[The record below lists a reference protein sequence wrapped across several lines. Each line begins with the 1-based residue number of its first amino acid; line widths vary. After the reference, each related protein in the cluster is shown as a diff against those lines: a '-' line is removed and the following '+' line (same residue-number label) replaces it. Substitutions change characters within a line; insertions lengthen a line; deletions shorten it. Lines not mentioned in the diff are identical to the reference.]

1 MQKIKNGSDNNFV
14 TGIDIGSENIYCAIG
29 SLISETSRIKL
40 LGIGK
45 SSVKESF
52 KKGAIT
58 NRNQLIEQLETAV
71 NEAEI
76 MAGKKINSAYMSLTG
91 DHIRCMNTQG
101 AVALNRNSTNGSI
114 ENNSI
119 TQKDINHV
127 LELTQG
133 IALPP
138 DRDILHTIPQ
148 EFIVDTLKQIANP
161 IGLSGR
167 RLEGHV
173 HLVTAATTAMKN
185 LVESAEEIGIKI
197 NGLVFKPL
205 AAAAA
210 TLTKDETK
218 LGVSLIDIGATT
230 TGIAVYSEG
239 AVRHSAVLPIGSA
252 SITNDI
258 AVMLRISIK
267 RAEDIKIKFASA
279 KASLSSSKLD
289 LEVPAD
295 ENNENDIQNISEH
308 ELSKYVEARMEEI
321 FQLAQNE
328 INRAGINNSLT
339 YGAVLT
345 GGGSQ
350 LRNIVPLAKELLEIP
365 IRLGNPIV
373 NIQGNKDFVDSPIY
387 STLLG
392 LLLWPFHSNEHKSFQ
407 GNTFM
412 PWIENIKQIFKDF
425 F

>member
-1 MQKIKNGSDNNFV
+1 MQGINNIKNNNILA
-14 TGIDIGSENIYCAIG
+14 GIDIGSENIYCAIG
-29 SLISETSRIKL
+29 CLEPENSRIKL
-40 LGIGK
+40 LGVGK
-45 SSVKESF
+45 CPVKESF
-52 KKGAIT
+52 NKGAIT
-58 NRNQLIEQLETAV
+58 NRNQLIDYLETAV

-76 MAGKKINSAYMSLTG
+76 MADKKINSAYMSLTG

-101 AVALNRNSTNGSI
+101 AIALNRNKTNGVN

-119 TQKDINHV
+119 NQRDINRV

-148 EFIVDTLKQIANP
+148 EFIVDTLEKIDNP

-185 LVESAEEIGIKI
+185 LVDSAEEIGINI
-197 NGLVFKPL
+197 SGLVFKPL
-205 AAAAA
+205 AAAIS
-210 TLTKDETK
+210 TLTKDEIK
-218 LGVSLIDIGATT
+218 LGVSLIDIGSTT
-230 TGIAVYSEG
+230 TGIAIFKDG
-239 AVRHSAVLPIGSA
+239 AVRHSSVIPIGSG

-258 AVMLRISIK
+258 AVMLRISIEQ
-267 RAEDIKIKFASA
+267 AEEIKMKYASA
-279 KASLSSSKLD
+279 KASLSSTKLD
-289 LEVPAD
+289 FEIPSR
-295 ENNENDIQNISEH
+295 NNDYDVQKISEN

-328 INRAGINNSLT
+328 INRSGINNSLT

-350 LRNIVPLAKELLEIP
+350 LKNIVPFAKEMLDIP
-365 IRLGNPIV
+365 IRLGKPIE
-373 NIQGNKDFVDSPIY
+373 NIQGNKNFADNPIN
-387 STLLG
+387 STLIG
-392 LLLWPFHSNEHKSFQ
+392 LLLWPLYSKEHKALDGTATSFYEK
-407 GNTFM
+407 FKE
-412 PWIENIKQIFKDF
+412 IIKELF
-425 F
+425 

>member
-1 MQKIKNGSDNNFV
+1 MQKNKNSYDNIV
-14 TGIDIGSENIYCAIG
+14 AGIDIGSESIYCAIG
-29 SLISETSRIKL
+29 SMISETSRIKL

-52 KKGAIT
+52 KMGAIT
-58 NRNQLIEQLETAV
+58 NRNQMIEQLDTAV
-71 NEAEI
+71 SEAEI
-76 MAGKKINSAYMSLTG
+76 MAGKKINNVYMSLTG
-91 DHIRCMNTQG
+91 EHIRCMNTQG
-101 AVALNRNSTNGSI
+101 AVALNRNNTNGNA

-119 TQKDINHV
+119 TQQDINRV

-148 EFIVDTLKQIANP
+148 EFIVDTLKQIDNP

-205 AAAAA
+205 AAATS
-210 TLTKDETK
+210 TLTTDETR
-218 LGVSLIDIGATT
+218 LGVSLIDIGSTT
-230 TGIAVYSEG
+230 TGIAVYNEG

-258 AVMLRISIK
+258 AVMLRISIE
-267 RAEDIKIKFASA
+267 RAEKIKIKFASA
-279 KASLSSSKLD
+279 KASLSSPKLD
-289 LEVPAD
+289 FEIPID
-295 ENNENDIQNISEH
+295 NGNDKDIHNISEH

-321 FQLAQNE
+321 FQLAKNE
-328 INRAGINNSLT
+328 INRSGINNSLT
-339 YGAVLT
+339 YGTVLT

-350 LRNIVPLAKELLEIP
+350 LRNIVPLAKELLETP
-365 IRLGNPIV
+365 IRLGNPTV
-373 NIQGNKDFVDSPIY
+373 NIQGNKNFADNPIN

-392 LLLWPFHSNEHKSFQ
+392 LLLWPFHSNEHKQEDSFIS
-407 GNTFM
+407 
-412 PWIENIKQIFKDF
+412 WIESIKQIMKRIF
-425 F
+425 

>member
-1 MQKIKNGSDNNFV
+1 MQKMKNVNNNNLIA
-14 TGIDIGSENIYCAIG
+14 GIDIGSENIYCAIG
-29 SLISETSRIKL
+29 TQRSETSKIKL

-45 SSVKESF
+45 CPVNESF
-52 KKGAIT
+52 NKGAIT

-76 MAGKKINSAYMSLTG
+76 MADRKISNAYMSLTG
-91 DHIRCMNTQG
+91 DHIRSMNTQS
-101 AVALNRNSTNGSI
+101 AVALNRNSANETTG
-114 ENNSI
+114 NNSI
-119 TQKDINHV
+119 TQKDINRV

-148 EFIVDTLKQIANP
+148 EFIVDTLEKIDNP

-185 LVESAEEIGIKI
+185 LVDSAEEIGINI

-205 AAAAA
+205 AAAAS
-210 TLTKDETK
+210 TLSKDEIK
-218 LGVSLIDIGATT
+218 LGVSLIDIGSTT
-230 TGIAVYSEG
+230 TGIAIFKDG
-239 AVRHSAVLPIGSA
+239 AIRHSAVIPIGSA

-258 AVMLRISIK
+258 AVMLRISIEE
-267 RAEDIKIKFASA
+267 AEKIKIKYASA
-279 KASLSSSKLD
+279 KASLSSKKLD
-289 LEVPAD
+289 FEIPL
-295 ENNENDIQNISEH
+295 NNSSDSDILKISEN
-308 ELSKYVEARMEEI
+308 ELSRYVEARMEEI

-328 INRAGINNSLT
+328 INRSGINNSLT

-350 LRNIVPLAKELLEIP
+350 LKNIVPFAKELLDIP
-365 IRLGNPIV
+365 IRLGKPTI
-373 NIQGNKDFVDSPIY
+373 NIQGNNNFADNPID

-392 LLLWPFHSNEHKSFQ
+392 LLLWPYHSTEHISSDRTSASF
-407 GNTFM
+407 
-412 PWIENIKQIFKDF
+412 IDKVKQILKDF

>member
-1 MQKIKNGSDNNFV
+1 
-14 TGIDIGSENIYCAIG
+14 
-29 SLISETSRIKL
+29 
-40 LGIGK
+40 
-45 SSVKESF
+45 VKDSF
-52 KKGAIT
+52 NKGAIT
-58 NRNQLIEQLETAV
+58 NRNQLIEQLESAV
-71 NEAEI
+71 IEAEP
-76 MAGKKINSAYMSLTG
+76 MSGKKINSAYMSLTG

-101 AVALNRNSTNGSI
+101 AIALNRNNTNGTVENSSI
-114 ENNSI
+114 I
-119 TQKDINHV
+119 QKDINRV

-148 EFIVDTLKQIANP
+148 EFIVDTLEKIDNP

-185 LVESAEEIGIKI
+185 LVESAEEIGINI

-205 AAAAA
+205 AAAAS
-210 TLTKDETK
+210 TLTKDEIK
-218 LGVSLIDIGATT
+218 LGVSLIDIGSTT
-230 TGIAVYSEG
+230 TNVAIFNDG
-239 AVRHSAVLPIGSA
+239 AVRHSAVIPIGSA

-258 AVMLRISIK
+258 AVMLRISIEK
-267 RAEDIKIKFASA
+267 AEKIKIKYASA
-279 KASLSSSKLD
+279 MASLSSDKLD
-289 LEVPAD
+289 FEFD
-295 ENNENDIQNISEH
+295 SDDNSQTISEN

-350 LRNIVPLAKELLEIP
+350 LRNILPLAKELLNMP
-365 IRLGNPIV
+365 IRLGKPII
-373 NIQGNKDFVDSPIY
+373 NIQGNKDFADNPVH

-392 LLLWPFHSNEHKSFQ
+392 LLLWPFYSKEQKISQLNPIS
-407 GNTFM
+407 
-412 PWIENIKQIFKDF
+412 WIEYIKQVLQKIF
-425 F
+425 

>member
-1 MQKIKNGSDNNFV
+1 MNNIKNGSDYNLV
-14 TGIDIGSENIYCAIG
+14 AGIDIGSENIFVSIG
-29 SLISETSRIKL
+29 HLVPETSKIKL
-40 LGIGK
+40 LGLGK
-45 SSVKESF
+45 CSVKDSF
-52 KKGAIT
+52 NKGAIT
-58 NRNQLIEQLETAV
+58 NRNQLIEQLEFAIT
-71 NEAEI
+71 EAEI
-76 MAGKKINSAYMSLTG
+76 MADKKISSAYMSLTG

-101 AVALNRNSTNGSI
+101 AIALNRNKTNGTI

-119 TQKDINHV
+119 TQKDIYRV

-148 EFIVDTLKQIANP
+148 EFIVDTLEKIDNP

-185 LVESAEEIGIKI
+185 LVESAEEIGINI

-205 AAAAA
+205 AAAAS
-210 TLTKDETK
+210 TLTKDEIK
-218 LGVSLIDIGATT
+218 LGVSLIDIGSTT
-230 TGIAVYSEG
+230 TNVAIFNDG
-239 AVRHSAVLPIGSA
+239 AVRHSAVIPIGSA

-258 AVMLRISIK
+258 AVMLRISIEK
-267 RAEDIKIKFASA
+267 AEKIKIKYASA
-279 KASLSSSKLD
+279 IASLSSEKLD
-289 LEVPAD
+289 FEFD
-295 ENNENDIQNISEH
+295 SDDDSQTISEN

-328 INRAGINNSLT
+328 INRSGINNNLT

-350 LRNIVPLAKELLEIP
+350 LRNIIPLAKELLDMP
-365 IRLGNPIV
+365 IRLGKPII
-373 NIQGNKDFVDSPIY
+373 NIQGNKGFADKPVH

-392 LLLWPFHSNEHKSFQ
+392 LLLWPFHSNEQKTSQ
-407 GNTFM
+407 LNTM
-412 PWIENIKQIFKDF
+412 PWIENIKQVIKNF

>member
-1 MQKIKNGSDNNFV
+1 MQKNINSYDNIV
-14 TGIDIGSENIYCAIG
+14 AGIDIGSESIYCAIG
-29 SLISETSRIKL
+29 SMISETSRIKL
-40 LGIGK
+40 LGMGK

-52 KKGAIT
+52 KMGAIT
-58 NRNQLIEQLETAV
+58 NRNQMIEQLDTAV
-71 NEAEI
+71 SEAEI
-76 MAGKKINSAYMSLTG
+76 MAGKKINNVYMSLTG
-91 DHIRCMNTQG
+91 EHIRCMNTQG
-101 AVALNRNSTNGSI
+101 AVALNRNNTNGSA

-119 TQKDINHV
+119 TQQDINRV

-148 EFIVDTLKQIANP
+148 EFIVDTLKQIDNP

-205 AAAAA
+205 AAATS
-210 TLTKDETK
+210 TLTKDETR
-218 LGVSLIDIGATT
+218 LGVSLIDIGSTT
-230 TGIAVYSEG
+230 TGIAVYNEG

-258 AVMLRISIK
+258 AVMLRISIE
-267 RAEDIKIKFASA
+267 RAEKIKIKFASA
-279 KASLSSSKLD
+279 KASLSSPKLD
-289 LEVPAD
+289 FEIPID
-295 ENNENDIQNISEH
+295 NGNDKDIHNISEH

-321 FQLAQNE
+321 FQLAKNE
-328 INRAGINNSLT
+328 INRSGINNSLT
-339 YGAVLT
+339 YGTVLT

-350 LRNIVPLAKELLEIP
+350 LRNIVPLAKELLETP
-365 IRLGNPIV
+365 IRLGNPTV
-373 NIQGNKDFVDSPIY
+373 NIQGNKNFADNPIH

-392 LLLWPFHSNEHKSFQ
+392 LLLWPFHSNEHKQEDSFIS
-407 GNTFM
+407 
-412 PWIENIKQIFKDF
+412 WLESIKQIMKRIF
-425 F
+425 

>member
-1 MQKIKNGSDNNFV
+1 MSNIKNGSDNNV
-14 TGIDIGSENIYCAIG
+14 VAGIDIGSENIFCSIG
-29 SLISETSRIKL
+29 CLIPGTSKIKL
-40 LGIGK
+40 LGLGA
-45 SSVKESF
+45 SSVKDSF
-52 KKGAIT
+52 NKGAIT
-58 NRNQLIEQLETAV
+58 NRNQLIEQLDSAV

-76 MAGKKINSAYMSLTG
+76 MSGKKINSAYMSLTG

-101 AVALNRNSTNGSI
+101 AIALNRNQTNGVK

-119 TQKDINHV
+119 IQKDINRV

-148 EFIVDTLKQIANP
+148 EFIVDTLEKIDNP

-185 LVESAEEIGIKI
+185 LVESAEEIGINI

-205 AAAAA
+205 AAAAS
-210 TLTKDETK
+210 TLTKDEIK
-218 LGVSLIDIGATT
+218 LGVSLIDIGSTT
-230 TGIAVYSEG
+230 TNVAIFNDG
-239 AVRHSAVLPIGSA
+239 AVRHSAVIPIGSA

-258 AVMLRISIK
+258 AVMLRTSIK
-267 RAEDIKIKFASA
+267 NAEKIKIKYASA
-279 KASLSSSKLD
+279 MASLSSEKLNF
-289 LEVPAD
+289 EVD
-295 ENNENDIQNISEH
+295 SDGESQTISEN

-328 INRAGINNSLT
+328 INRAGINNTLT

-350 LRNIVPLAKELLEIP
+350 MRNIIPLAKELLNMP
-365 IRLGNPIV
+365 IRLGKPII
-373 NIQGNKDFVDSPIY
+373 NIEGNKDFADNPVH

-392 LLLWPFHSNEHKSFQ
+392 LLLWPFHSKEQKTSQLNSASWVEY
-407 GNTFM
+407 
-412 PWIENIKQIFKDF
+412 IKQGLQKF

>member
-1 MQKIKNGSDNNFV
+1 MQNFNGVDNKLV
-14 TGIDIGSENIYCAIG
+14 AGIDIGSENIFCAIG
-29 SLISETSRIKL
+29 SFIPENSRIKL

-45 SSVKESF
+45 CSVKESF
-52 KKGAIT
+52 KNGSIT

-76 MAGKKINSAYMSLTG
+76 MAGKKINSAFMSLTG
-91 DHIRCMNTQG
+91 DHVRGINTQG
-101 AVALNRNSTNGSI
+101 AVALNRNNTNGSI
-114 ENNSI
+114 DNNSI

-133 IALPP
+133 VALPP

-148 EFIVDTLKQIANP
+148 EFIVDTLEQIDNP

-185 LVESAEEIGIKI
+185 LVESAEEVGIQI

-205 AAAAA
+205 AAAAS

-218 LGVSLIDIGATT
+218 LGVSLIDIGSTT
-230 TGIAVYSEG
+230 TGVAIYNDG
-239 AVRHSAVLPIGSA
+239 AIRHSAVIPIGSA

-258 AVMLRISIK
+258 AVMLRISIEE
-267 RAEDIKIKFASA
+267 AEEIKIKYASA
-279 KASLSSSKLD
+279 KASLSSSKLAIEIPSD
-289 LEVPAD
+289 NICSS
-295 ENNENDIQNISEH
+295 NNKISEH
-308 ELSKYVEARMEEI
+308 ELSTYVEARMEEI
-321 FQLAQNE
+321 FQLTQNE
-328 INRAGINNSLT
+328 INRSGINNSLT

-350 LRNIVPLAKELLEIP
+350 LRNIVPLAKELLEMP
-365 IRLGNPIV
+365 IRLGKPTV
-373 NIQGNKDFVDSPIY
+373 NIQGNKDFADRPID
-387 STLLG
+387 STLIG
-392 LLLWPFHSNEHKSFQ
+392 LLLWPYHSNEHKPLDRTIIS
-407 GNTFM
+407 
-412 PWIENIKQIFKDF
+412 WIEYFKQIIKELF
-425 F
+425 

>member
-1 MQKIKNGSDNNFV
+1 MQNINGNDNKLV
-14 TGIDIGSENIYCAIG
+14 AGIDIGSENIYCAIG
-29 SLISETSRIKL
+29 SLIPENSRIKL

-45 SSVKESF
+45 CSVKESF
-52 KKGAIT
+52 KKGSIT

-76 MAGKKINSAYMSLTG
+76 MAGKKINSAFMSLTG
-91 DHIRCMNTQG
+91 EHVRGINTQG
-101 AVALNRNSTNGSI
+101 AVALNRNNTNGTI
-114 ENNSI
+114 DNNSI

-133 IALPP
+133 VALPP

-148 EFIVDTLKQIANP
+148 EFIVDTLEQIDNP

-185 LVESAEEIGIKI
+185 LVESAEEVGIKI

-205 AAAAA
+205 AAAAS
-210 TLTKDETK
+210 TLSKDETK
-218 LGVSLIDIGATT
+218 LGVSLIDIGSTT
-230 TGIAVYSEG
+230 TGVAIYNDG
-239 AVRHSAVLPIGSA
+239 AIRHSAVIPIGSA

-258 AVMLRISIK
+258 AVMLRISIEE
-267 RAEDIKIKFASA
+267 AEEIKIKYASA
-279 KASLSSSKLD
+279 KASLSSSKLAIEIPSD
-289 LEVPAD
+289 NICSS
-295 ENNENDIQNISEH
+295 NNKISEH
-308 ELSKYVEARMEEI
+308 ELSTYVEARMEEI

-328 INRAGINNSLT
+328 INRSGINNSLT

-350 LRNIVPLAKELLEIP
+350 LRNIVPLAKELLEMP
-365 IRLGNPIV
+365 IRLGKPIV
-373 NIQGNKDFVDSPIY
+373 NIQGNKDFADKPID

-392 LLLWPFHSNEHKSFQ
+392 LLLWPYHSNEHKPLNRTIIS
-407 GNTFM
+407 
-412 PWIENIKQIFKDF
+412 WIEYFKQIIKEF

>member
-1 MQKIKNGSDNNFV
+1 MSNIKNGSDNNV
-14 TGIDIGSENIYCAIG
+14 VAGIDIGSENIFCSIG
-29 SLISETSRIKL
+29 CLIPGTSKIKL
-40 LGIGK
+40 LGLGA
-45 SSVKESF
+45 SLVKDSF
-52 KKGAIT
+52 NRGSIT
-58 NRNQLIEQLETAV
+58 NRNQLIEQLESAV

-76 MAGKKINSAYMSLTG
+76 MSGKKINSAYMSLTG

-101 AVALNRNSTNGSI
+101 AIALNRNQTNGVK

-119 TQKDINHV
+119 IQKDINRV

-148 EFIVDTLKQIANP
+148 EFIVDTLEKIDNP

-185 LVESAEEIGIKI
+185 LVESAEEIGINI

-205 AAAAA
+205 AAAAS
-210 TLTKDETK
+210 TLTKDEIK
-218 LGVSLIDIGATT
+218 LGVSLIDIGSTT
-230 TGIAVYSEG
+230 TNVAIFNDG
-239 AVRHSAVLPIGSA
+239 AVRHSAVIPIGSA

-258 AVMLRISIK
+258 AVMLRTSIK
-267 RAEDIKIKFASA
+267 NAEKIKIKYASA
-279 KASLSSSKLD
+279 MASLSSEKLNF
-289 LEVPAD
+289 EVD
-295 ENNENDIQNISEH
+295 SDGESQTISEN

-328 INRAGINNSLT
+328 INRAGINNTLT
-339 YGAVLT
+339 YGVVLT

-350 LRNIVPLAKELLEIP
+350 LRNIIPLAKELLNMP
-365 IRLGNPIV
+365 IRLGKPII
-373 NIQGNKDFVDSPIY
+373 NIQGNKDFADNPIH

-392 LLLWPFHSNEHKSFQ
+392 LLLWPFHSNEQKISQ
-407 GNTFM
+407 LNPTS
-412 PWIENIKQIFKDF
+412 WIEYIKQALQNF

>member
-1 MQKIKNGSDNNFV
+1 MQSINNIKDSTV
-14 TGIDIGSENIYCAIG
+14 ITGIDIGSEHIYCAIG
-29 SLISETSRIKL
+29 SFDQENSKIKL

-45 SSVKESF
+45 CDVKESF
-52 KKGAIT
+52 NQGAIT
-58 NRNQLIEQLETAV
+58 NRNQLIEQLEKAV

-76 MAGKKINSAYMSLTG
+76 MADKKINSAFISLTG
-91 DHIRCMNTQG
+91 NHIRCMNTQG
-101 AVALNRNSTNGSI
+101 AVALNRNSGNGVI
-114 ENNSI
+114 ENNTI
-119 TQKDINHV
+119 TQRDINRV

-148 EFIVDTLKQIANP
+148 EFIVDTLEKIDNP

-185 LVESAEEIGIKI
+185 LVESAEEIGINI
-197 NGLVFKPL
+197 SGLVFKPL
-205 AAAAA
+205 AAAIS
-210 TLTKDETK
+210 TLTKDEIK
-218 LGVSLIDIGATT
+218 LGVSLIDIGSTT
-230 TGIAVYSEG
+230 TGVAIFKDG
-239 AVRHSAVLPIGSA
+239 AVRHSAVIPIGSG

-258 AVMLRISIK
+258 AVMLRISIEQ
-267 RAEDIKIKFASA
+267 AEIIKLKYASA
-279 KASLSSSKLD
+279 KASLSSTKLD
-289 LEVPAD
+289 FEVPSGD
-295 ENNENDIQNISEH
+295 NDSEIQKISEN

-328 INRAGINNSLT
+328 INRSGINSSLT

-350 LRNIVPLAKELLEIP
+350 LKNIVPFAKEMLEIP
-365 IRLGNPIV
+365 IRLGIPTV
-373 NIQGNKDFVDSPIY
+373 NIQGNKNFADNPIN

-392 LLLWPFHSNEHKSFQ
+392 LLLWPLYSNEHKALNGTTSSIFEK
-407 GNTFM
+407 F
-412 PWIENIKQIFKDF
+412 KQIIKDF

>member
-1 MQKIKNGSDNNFV
+1 MQKNINSYDNIV
-14 TGIDIGSENIYCAIG
+14 AGIDIGSESIYCAIG
-29 SLISETSRIKL
+29 SMISETSRIKL
-40 LGIGK
+40 LGMGK

-52 KKGAIT
+52 KMGAIT
-58 NRNQLIEQLETAV
+58 NRNQMIEQLDTAV
-71 NEAEI
+71 SEAEI
-76 MAGKKINSAYMSLTG
+76 MAGKKINNVYMSLTG
-91 DHIRCMNTQG
+91 EHIRCMNTQG
-101 AVALNRNSTNGSI
+101 AVALNRNNTNGSA

-119 TQKDINHV
+119 TQQDINRV

-148 EFIVDTLKQIANP
+148 EFIVDTLKQIDNP

-205 AAAAA
+205 AAATS
-210 TLTKDETK
+210 TLTKDETR
-218 LGVSLIDIGATT
+218 LGVSLIDIGSTT
-230 TGIAVYSEG
+230 TGIAVYNEG

-258 AVMLRISIK
+258 AVMLRISIE
-267 RAEDIKIKFASA
+267 RAEKIKIKFASA
-279 KASLSSSKLD
+279 KASLSSPKLD
-289 LEVPAD
+289 FEIPID
-295 ENNENDIQNISEH
+295 NGNDKDIHNISEH

-321 FQLAQNE
+321 FQLAKNE
-328 INRAGINNSLT
+328 INRSGINNSLT
-339 YGAVLT
+339 YGTVLT

-350 LRNIVPLAKELLEIP
+350 LRNIVPLAKELLETP
-365 IRLGNPIV
+365 IRLGNPTV
-373 NIQGNKDFVDSPIY
+373 NIQGNKNFADNPIH

-392 LLLWPFHSNEHKSFQ
+392 LLLWPFHSNEHKQEDSFIS
-407 GNTFM
+407 
-412 PWIENIKQIFKDF
+412 WIESIKQIMKRIF
-425 F
+425 

>member
-1 MQKIKNGSDNNFV
+1 MQSINNIKNNTV
-14 TGIDIGSENIYCAIG
+14 IAGIDIGSENIYCAIG
-29 SLISETSRIKL
+29 SPEIESSRIKL

-45 SSVKESF
+45 CPVKDSF
-52 KKGAIT
+52 SKGAIT
-58 NRNQLIEQLETAV
+58 NRNRLIEQLEAAV

-76 MAGKKINSAYMSLTG
+76 MADKKINSAFISLTG
-91 DHIRCMNTQG
+91 NHIRCMNTQG
-101 AVALNRNSTNGSI
+101 AVALNRNRTNGTST
-114 ENNSI
+114 NNSI
-119 TQKDINHV
+119 TQKDINRV

-148 EFIVDTLKQIANP
+148 EFIVDTLEKIDNP

-185 LVESAEEIGIKI
+185 LVESAEEIGINI

-205 AAAAA
+205 AAAMS
-210 TLTKDETK
+210 TLTKDEIK
-218 LGVSLIDIGATT
+218 LGVSLIDIGSTT
-230 TGIAVYSEG
+230 TGIAIFKDG
-239 AVRHSAVLPIGSA
+239 AVRHSAVIPIGSV

-258 AVMLRISIK
+258 AVMLRISVEE
-267 RAEDIKIKFASA
+267 AEEIKIKYASA
-279 KASLSSSKLD
+279 KASLSSSKLNI
-289 LEVPAD
+289 EIPTT
-295 ENNENDIQNISEH
+295 NNDSNVEKISEN
-308 ELSKYVEARMEEI
+308 ELSRYVEARMEEI

-328 INRAGINNSLT
+328 ISRSGINSSLT
-339 YGAVLT
+339 YGAVIT

-350 LRNIVPLAKELLEIP
+350 LKNIVPFAKEMLQIP
-365 IRLGNPIV
+365 IRIGNPKI
-373 NIQGNKDFVDSPIY
+373 NIQGNENIADKPIN

-392 LLLWPFHSNEHKSFQ
+392 LLLWPLTANEHKPLDSASK
-407 GNTFM
+407 
-412 PWIENIKQIFKDF
+412 PIFEKFKEIIKDF

>member
-1 MQKIKNGSDNNFV
+1 MQGINNIRNSNIV
-14 TGIDIGSENIYCAIG
+14 AGIDIGSENIYCAIG
-29 SLISETSRIKL
+29 SFEPENSRVKL
-40 LGIGK
+40 LGLGK
-45 SSVKESF
+45 CSVIESF
-52 KKGAIT
+52 KQGAIT
-58 NRNQLIEQLETAV
+58 NRNQLIEQLEKAV

-76 MAGKKINSAYMSLTG
+76 MADKKINSAFMSLTG
-91 DHIRCMNTQG
+91 NHIRCMNTQG
-101 AVALNRNSTNGSI
+101 AVALNRNTTNGSI
-114 ENNSI
+114 ENNTI
-119 TQKDINHV
+119 TQKDINRV

-138 DRDILHTIPQ
+138 DRGILHTIPQ
-148 EFIVDTLKQIANP
+148 EFIVDTLEKIDNP

-185 LVESAEEIGIKI
+185 LVESAEEIGINI

-205 AAAAA
+205 AAA
-210 TLTKDETK
+210 LPNLSKDEIK
-218 LGVSLIDIGATT
+218 LGVSLIDIGSTT
-230 TGIAVYSEG
+230 TGVAIFKDG
-239 AVRHSAVLPIGSA
+239 AVRHSAVIPIGSG

-258 AVMLRISIK
+258 AVMLRISIEQ
-267 RAEDIKIKFASA
+267 AEEIKMKYASA
-279 KASLSSSKLD
+279 KASLSSDKLD
-289 LEVPAD
+289 FEIPS
-295 ENNENDIQNISEH
+295 NNNTDVQKISEN

-328 INRAGINNSLT
+328 INRSGINNSLT

-350 LRNIVPLAKELLEIP
+350 LKNIVPFAKEMLEIP
-365 IRLGNPIV
+365 IRIGKPTV
-373 NIQGNKDFVDSPIY
+373 GIQGNKNFADNPIN

-392 LLLWPFHSNEHKSFQ
+392 LLLWPFHSNEHKTLDGINTSFL
-407 GNTFM
+407 
-412 PWIENIKQIFKDF
+412 EKIKQIINDF

>member
-1 MQKIKNGSDNNFV
+1 MQKNKNSYDNIV
-14 TGIDIGSENIYCAIG
+14 AGIDIGSESIYCAIG
-29 SLISETSRIKL
+29 SMISETSRIKL
-40 LGIGK
+40 LGVGK

-52 KKGAIT
+52 KMGAIT
-58 NRNQLIEQLETAV
+58 NRNQMIEQLDIAV
-71 NEAEI
+71 SEAEI
-76 MAGKKINSAYMSLTG
+76 MAGKKINNAYMSLTG
-91 DHIRCMNTQG
+91 EHIRCMNTQG
-101 AVALNRNSTNGSI
+101 AVALNRNNTNGNA

-148 EFIVDTLKQIANP
+148 EFIVDTLKQIDNP

-205 AAAAA
+205 AAATS
-210 TLTKDETK
+210 TLTKDETR
-218 LGVSLIDIGATT
+218 LGVSLIDIGSTT
-230 TGIAVYSEG
+230 TGIAVYNEG

-258 AVMLRISIK
+258 AVMLRISIES
-267 RAEDIKIKFASA
+267 AEKIKIKFASA
-279 KASLSSSKLD
+279 KASLSSPKLD
-289 LEVPAD
+289 FEIPID
-295 ENNENDIQNISEH
+295 NGNDKDIHNISEN

-321 FQLAQNE
+321 FQLAKNE
-328 INRAGINNSLT
+328 INRSGINNSLT

-350 LRNIVPLAKELLEIP
+350 LRNIVPLAKELLETP
-365 IRLGNPIV
+365 IRLGYPTV
-373 NIQGNKDFVDSPIY
+373 NIQGNKNFADNPIN

-392 LLLWPFHSNEHKSFQ
+392 LLLWPFHSNEHKQEDSFIS
-407 GNTFM
+407 
-412 PWIENIKQIFKDF
+412 WIESIKQIMKRIF
-425 F
+425 

>member
-1 MQKIKNGSDNNFV
+1 MQKNINSYDNIV
-14 TGIDIGSENIYCAIG
+14 AGIDIGSESIYCAIG
-29 SLISETSRIKL
+29 SMISETSRIKL

-52 KKGAIT
+52 KMGAIT
-58 NRNQLIEQLETAV
+58 NRNQMIEQLDTAV
-71 NEAEI
+71 SEAEI
-76 MAGKKINSAYMSLTG
+76 MAGKKINNVYMSLTG
-91 DHIRCMNTQG
+91 EHIRCMNTQG
-101 AVALNRNSTNGSI
+101 AVALNRNNTNGNA

-119 TQKDINHV
+119 TQQDINRV

-148 EFIVDTLKQIANP
+148 EFIVDTLKQIDNP

-205 AAAAA
+205 AAATS
-210 TLTKDETK
+210 TLTKDETR
-218 LGVSLIDIGATT
+218 LGVSLIDIGSTT
-230 TGIAVYSEG
+230 TGIAVYNEG

-258 AVMLRISIK
+258 AVMLRISIE
-267 RAEDIKIKFASA
+267 RAEKIKIKFASA
-279 KASLSSSKLD
+279 KASLSSPKLD
-289 LEVPAD
+289 FEIPID
-295 ENNENDIQNISEH
+295 NGNDKDIHNISEH

-321 FQLAQNE
+321 FQLAKNE
-328 INRAGINNSLT
+328 INRSGINNSLT
-339 YGAVLT
+339 YGTVLT

-350 LRNIVPLAKELLEIP
+350 LRNIVPLAKELLETP
-365 IRLGNPIV
+365 IRLGNPTV
-373 NIQGNKDFVDSPIY
+373 NIQGNKNFADNPIN

-392 LLLWPFHSNEHKSFQ
+392 LLLWPFHSNEHKQEDSFIS
-407 GNTFM
+407 
-412 PWIENIKQIFKDF
+412 WIESIKQIMKRIF
-425 F
+425 

>member
-1 MQKIKNGSDNNFV
+1 MKGINNIKNSTIV
-14 TGIDIGSENIYCAIG
+14 TGIDIGSENIFCAIG
-29 SLISETSRIKL
+29 SLESENSKIKL

-45 SSVKESF
+45 CPVKESF
-52 KKGAIT
+52 NKGAIT
-58 NRNQLIEQLETAV
+58 NRNKLIEQLETAV

-76 MAGKKINSAYMSLTG
+76 MADKKINSAFISLTG
-91 DHIRCMNTQG
+91 NHIRCMNTQG
-101 AVALNRNSTNGSI
+101 AVALNRNATNVAS

-119 TQKDINHV
+119 SQKDINRV

-148 EFIVDTLKQIANP
+148 EFIVDTLEKIDNP

-185 LVESAEEIGIKI
+185 LVESAEEIGINI
-197 NGLVFKPL
+197 SGLVFKPL
-205 AAAAA
+205 AAATS
-210 TLTKDETK
+210 TLTKDEIK
-218 LGVSLIDIGATT
+218 LGVSLIDIGSTT
-230 TGIAVYSEG
+230 TGIAIFKDG
-239 AVRHSAVLPIGSA
+239 AVRHSAVIPIGSA

-258 AVMLRISIK
+258 AVMLRISIEQ
-267 RAEDIKIKFASA
+267 AEDIKIKYASA
-279 KASLSSSKLD
+279 KASLSSSKLNI
-289 LEVPAD
+289 EIPS
-295 ENNENDIQNISEH
+295 NNNDSDINKISEN

-328 INRAGINNSLT
+328 LNRSGINNTLT

-350 LRNIVPLAKELLEIP
+350 LKNIVPFAKEILEIP
-365 IRLGNPIV
+365 IRLGKPTI
-373 NIQGNKDFVDSPIY
+373 NIQGNENFADNPIN

-392 LLLWPFHSNEHKSFQ
+392 LLLWPFHSNEHKTLNGTTSSIFEK
-407 GNTFM
+407 F
-412 PWIENIKQIFKDF
+412 KQLVNDF